1 MTGQPERRTRPLLA
15 IGGWVL
21 AAAAATAVGLL
32 ATGAIGTGITGTV
45 ATPLS
50 EQQVDRALARA
61 SPAPA
66 PSPQPTPTARATP
79 AGGVTRALDTPGGT
93 IIARCRGGQAT
104 LLSWSPAQGYDS
116 EHIRPGPAPT
126 AALIFDGPDTETRVR
141 ITCPAGTP
149 AAHTTTGSTSSSN
162 NSND

>member
-1 MTGQPERRTRPLLA
+1 MTGQPEHRARPLLA
-15 IGGWVL
+15 IGGWIL

-32 ATGAIGTGITGTV
+32 ATGAIGTGITGTT

-61 SPAPA
+61 TPAPV
-66 PSPQPTPTARATP
+66 PSQPTPTARATP
-79 AGGVTRALDTPGGT
+79 GAVTRVLDTPGGT
-93 IIARCRGGQAT
+93 VIARCRGGQAT

-126 AALIFDGPDTETRVR
+126 TTLTFDGPDTETQVRV
-141 ITCPAGTP
+141 TCPAGTP
-149 AAHTTTGSTSSSN
+149 TAHTTTTSTSTSN
-162 NSND
+162 ND

>member
-21 AAAAATAVGLL
+21 AAAAATAVGLA
-32 ATGAIGTGITGTV
+32 ATGAIGTGITGTT

-50 EQQVDRALARA
+50 EQQVDRALTRV
-61 SPAPA
+61 SPAPV

-79 AGGVTRALDTPGGT
+79 GGVTRVLDTPGGT
-93 IIARCRGGQAT
+93 IIARCRAGQAT

-126 AALIFDGPDTETRVR
+126 ATLTFDGPDTETRVR
-141 ITCPAGTP
+141 VTCPTGTP
-149 AAHTTTGSTSSSN
+149 TAHTITTSTSSSN
-162 NSND
+162 ND